1 MTIWR
6 WCTATLLVL
15 WSVGTSAASAAAPDP
30 GIADAVAATRAA
42 IGEHRLVLLGEYH
55 GTREIPQYTAALVD
69 ALSADGSV
77 ALALEMSRSEQPA
90 LDRFMTSDGGAAA
103 VATLQATQWWSI
115 KGQQHD
121 LRRSRDM
128 FELILRL
135 RELRAAGRE
144 ISVWAIDVAAGVH
157 LSSDQRDRDMAA
169 ALRERHRASDA
180 ARVLVLIGNVHAMLA
195 KPTRAPPQMQ
205 QPMGSYL
212 GDLDPFSIRLSALKG
227 EFWGCMGECKAIAI
241 QPTGTISS
249 PWRGPEYHY
258 FLVLPQL
265 SVARF
270 MDGAE

>member
-1 MTIWR
+1 MTLWR
-6 WCTATLLVL
+6 WCAAMLLAL
-15 WSVGTSAASAAAPDP
+15 HALAPSAARATPDP
-30 GIADAVAATRAA
+30 GIANAVAATRAA

-90 LDRFMTSDGGAAA
+90 LDQFMASDGSAAA
-103 VATLQATQWWSI
+103 IATLQATPWWSI
-115 KGQQHD
+115 QGQQHD

-135 RELRAAGRE
+135 RELRAGGRAV
-144 ISVWAIDVAAGVH
+144 SVWAIDLAAGVH
-157 LSSDQRDRDMAA
+157 QSADQRDRDMAS
-169 ALRERHRASDA
+169 ALRERYTRDTAQ
-180 ARVLVLIGNVHAMLA
+180 RVLVLIGNVHAMLA
-195 KPTRAPPQMQ
+195 KPLDAPAQMQ

-212 GDLDPFSIRLSALKG
+212 TDLDPYSIRLSALKG
-227 EFWGCMGECKAIAI
+227 EFWGCVGECKPITI
-241 QPTGTISS
+241 QPTGTVNS
-249 PWRGPEYHY
+249 PWRGPEYRY

-270 MDGAE
+270 MDDME

>member
-1 MTIWR
+1 MTLWR
-6 WCTATLLVL
+6 WCAAVLLAL
-15 WSVGTSAASAAAPDP
+15 NSLATSAASAAPDP
-30 GIADAVAATRAA
+30 GIAIAVAATRAA

-90 LDRFMTSDGGAAA
+90 LDAFMASDGSPEA
-103 VATLQATQWWSI
+103 VAKLQATPWWSI

-128 FELILRL
+128 FDMILRL
-135 RELRAAGRE
+135 RELRAGGRAVS
-144 ISVWAIDVAAGVH
+144 IWAIDLAAGVH
-157 LSSDQRDRDMAA
+157 LSADQRDRDMAS
-169 ALRERHRASDA
+169 ALRERYSSDSSQ
-180 ARVLVLIGNVHAMLA
+180 RVLVLIGNVHAMLA
-195 KPTRAPPQMQ
+195 RPTRAPPQMQ

-212 GDLDPFSIRLSALKG
+212 TDLDPFSIRLSALKG
-227 EFWGCMGECKAIAI
+227 EFWGCMGECKPITI
-241 QPTGTISS
+241 QPSGTVNS
-249 PWRGPEYHY
+249 PWRGPDYSY

>member
-1 MTIWR
+1 MTFLR
-6 WCTATLLVL
+6 WCAATLCAL
-15 WSVGTSAASAAAPDP
+15 SSFATAATEASADP
-30 GIADAVAATRAA
+30 GIAAAVTATQAA

-55 GTREIPQYTAALVD
+55 GTREIPQYTLALVD

-90 LDRFMTSDGGAAA
+90 LDTFMASDGGPEAIAQ
-103 VATLQATQWWSI
+103 LQASKWWSI

-128 FELILRL
+128 FEMILRL
-135 RELRAAGRE
+135 RELRAAGRA
-144 ISVWAIDVAAGVH
+144 ISLWAIDLAEGIH
-157 LSSDQRDRDMAA
+157 RSSDQRDRDMAT
-169 ALRERHRASDA
+169 ALRERYLTESSD
-180 ARVLVLIGNVHAMLA
+180 RVLVLIGNVHAMLA
-195 KPTRAPPQMQ
+195 KPSRAPPQMQ

-212 GDLDPFSIRLSALKG
+212 TDLNPYSIRLSALKG
-227 EFWGCMGECKAIAI
+227 EFWGCAGDCKPITL
-241 QPTGTISS
+241 QPTGTINS